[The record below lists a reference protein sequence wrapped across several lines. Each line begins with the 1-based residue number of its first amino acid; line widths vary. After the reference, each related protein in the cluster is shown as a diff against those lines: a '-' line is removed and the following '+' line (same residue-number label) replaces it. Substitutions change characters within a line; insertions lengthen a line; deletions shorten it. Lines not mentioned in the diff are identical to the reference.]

1 VAVQYFL
8 KLDGIE
14 GESKDAQHKGEID
27 VLSFGWGL
35 TQAVLTTLEGVA
47 GTAKASFQDL
57 HIVKRVDKASPR
69 LFEAC
74 ASGEH
79 IKDAVLVSRRSG
91 KRPLEFLRYKLSG
104 VIVSS
109 YQIGAS
115 APGAP
120 TDQFSLNF
128 RKIEVEHKAG
138 KAQPVVRAGWD
149 VAANKKL

>member
-27 VLSFGWGL
+27 VLSFGWGV
-35 TQAVLTTLEGVA
+35 TQTLEGVA